1 MLSIV
6 VDEKNVNFD
15 GIVINDAKDIRH
27 IVNVY
32 RLKIGDMLRVTDG
45 KYQYIC
51 KICKISKKEV
61 LVKIENKKE
70 DIYNLNINIDLAIGL
85 IKNDKMNL
93 LIQKLTEIGVKSII
107 PIKTERV
114 VVKLDSKKEKWQDI
128 VIETMKQCRAVKKT
142 EIKDIIKL
150 NDIDFSIYDKV
161 IYLYEKSSGNCKIYD
176 IINKKDKNIL
186 CIIGPEGGFTEKECN
201 DLKIKGAKEI
211 SLGNRILRAET
222 AAIVACSIL
231 AHSYG
236 Y

>member
-6 VDEKNVNFD
+6 VDEKNVNDDF
-15 GIVINDAKDIRH
+15 VIINNIKDIRH

-32 RLKIGDMLRVTDG
+32 RLKVDDVIRVTDG
-45 KYQYIC
+45 EYQYEA

-70 DIYNLNINIDLAIGL
+70 DIYSLNINIDLAIGI

-93 LIQKLTEIGVKSII
+93 LIQKLTEIGVRKII
-107 PIKTERV
+107 PVKTERV
-114 VVKLDSKKEKWQDI
+114 IVKIDSKKDKWEDI
-128 VIETMKQCRAVKKT
+128 VTEAMKQCRAIKRT
-142 EIKDIIKL
+142 EIEDIIKL
-150 NDIDFSIYDKV
+150 DDIDFSVYDK
-161 IYLYEKSSGNCKIYD
+161 ILYLYEKSSENGKIYD
-176 IINKKDKNIL
+176 IIENNDKNVL
-186 CIIGPEGGFTEKECN
+186 CIIGPEGGFTEKECVK
-201 DLKIKGAKEI
+201 LKLKGAKEI

-231 AHSYG
+231 AHGYG